1 MERSVARRISLF
13 LLIISML
20 FTAFFVVSLIL
31 AFIVTKD
38 IPPVIVSIVI
48 VGVFGLIDY
57 HYFTCYRYLG
67 SPESNDIQAKRKL
80 QNRNTMLAAIMAGI
94 AFCATLPLLYFL
106 VIYRAELGFVAWVFG
121 IPAAISL
128 LYAICTL
135 WINKAI

>member
-1 MERSVARRISLF
+1 MERSVARMISLF

-20 FTAFFVVSLIL
+20 FTAFFIVSVIL

-38 IPPVIVSIVI
+38 ILPVIVSIVI
-48 VGVFGLIDY
+48 VGVFGLIGY

-94 AFCATLPLLYFL
+94 AFCSLIPLLYFL
-106 VIYRAELGFVAWVFG
+106 AIYRVNLGLLQYIFAISAG
-121 IPAAISL
+121 ISL

-135 WINKAI
+135 LINKAI

>member
-1 MERSVARRISLF
+1 MKRSVARKISLF
-13 LLIISML
+13 LLVISTL
-20 FTAFFVVSLIL
+20 FTAFFMVSAII
-31 AFIVTKD
+31 AYPSTEA
-38 IPPVIVSIVI
+38 IPPIIVSIALAAVW
-48 VGVFGLIDY
+48 GLIDY

-106 VIYRAELGFVAWVFG
+106 VIYRAESGFMAGVFG
-121 IPAAISL
+121 ISAAISS

-135 WINKAI
+135 QINKAI